1 MNYLD
6 FSSLL
11 DGEPALL
18 ALFST
23 FQFDPDFFERRLL
36 KSETLRKARRIAVF
50 MDARQWHLLI
60 QRDVPSRWINRRYLV
75 VPVHRSPGVFHPK
88 LNLLLTETGGSVLC
102 GSNNLTRSG
111 CASNL
116 ELLNSL
122 PFEFDGDSVPQKQ
135 LARQTLS
142 FFRRASEDT
151 DEQVG
156 RIARAWIDEVE
167 KAFPWPEP
175 TQKIDDLNTRLIHTY
190 SGPIWEQIAE
200 AVNTSQPQQFFI
212 VSPFHD
218 ADGAICRELIKKWPN
233 AKVEL
238 LVQQGYTTLP
248 VSPLRKLPSF
258 RLSEIQD
265 SSRRVHAKLFAWKGN
280 VLSGCV
286 VGSANFTTAAFHG
299 RNVETALLLS
309 EAWPLVEKLFDSTVK
324 KRPLS
329 LENFEPGTEE
339 APESEEWTPPLL
351 SVSSA
356 VLVEVDH
363 LIVNFQSR
371 LDEHPDSFR
380 VTIRAPGEQNPRV
393 SIPIPRTSQ
402 GKERVRIPEGKL
414 TDIHGTLLVSIVAE
428 VGDERFESPAI
439 WLIQED
445 RLTHEPNGGS
455 SSSRGKVEETGE
467 GLLEY
472 LDEIGSRDGIAAV
485 AELLR
490 QLDIRFYDGSSGGR
504 SLTSFTVR
512 ISNPFESDRIPD
524 WLIQVKGDA
533 ADLGEPLLD
542 FVDRHEKR
550 KLRKHVCRGNING
563 IGNFLDI
570 LTTLVRLLYIYYKR
584 GVVKRLVASSRLC
597 DWIELTT
604 SGRDESFDGYLYS
617 LWNSLGGDVT
627 LLQKVCGKSHY
638 CAEVRS
644 ILLIAQKLRYVPGES
659 PRYEKPPLSQKDV
672 LVDRSAAVAEAF
684 AECELAEPDRAEVQS
699 ALERYRMF
707 SAEEIARMLAAL

>member
-11 DGEPALL
+11 DGEPAVL

-60 QRDVPSRWINRRYLV
+60 QRDAPTRWMNHRYLV
-75 VPVHRSPGVFHPK
+75 VPVHRSQGVFHPK
-88 LNLLLTETGGSVLC
+88 LNLLLTETGGTVLC

-116 ELLNSL
+116 EILNSL
-122 PFEFDGDSVPQKQ
+122 PFGFDGDSVQRTQ
-135 LARQTLS
+135 LARQSLT
-142 FFRRASEDT
+142 FFRRASEDS

-156 RIARAWIDEVE
+156 RIAREWIDEVE

-175 TQKIDDLNTRLIHTY
+175 TEEFDDLDTRFIHTY
-190 SGPIWEQIAE
+190 SGPIWDQITE
-200 AVNTSQPQQFFI
+200 AVDTSQPQQFFI

-218 ADGAICRELIKKWPN
+218 ADGAICRELNKKWPN
-233 AKVEL
+233 AKVEI

-280 VLSGCV
+280 VSSGCV

-309 EAWPLVEKLFDSTVK
+309 DAWPLVEKLFDSTLK

-329 LENFEPGTEE
+329 LEHFEPGTEQ

-351 SVSSA
+351 SISSA
-356 VLVEVDH
+356 VLVEVDN

-371 LDEHPDSFR
+371 LEEHPDSLR
-380 VTIRAPGEQNPRV
+380 ITIRAPHEPQAPI
-393 SIPIPRTSQ
+393 SIPIHRTSQ
-402 GKERVRIPEGKL
+402 GEVRVPIPQGKL
-414 TDIHGTLLVSIVAE
+414 TDTHGTLLVSIVAE
-428 VGDERFESPAI
+428 AGEERFESPAI

-445 RLTHEPNGGS
+445 RLTHDPSEGS

-467 GLLEY
+467 GLPEY

-490 QLDIRFYDGSSGGR
+490 QLDIKFYDGSSGGR
-504 SLTSFTVR
+504 RLSPFKVR
-512 ISNPFESDRIPD
+512 ISSPFESDKIPD
-524 WLIQVKGDA
+524 WLIEVKEEA
-533 ADLGEPLLD
+533 ADLGEAILD
-542 FVDRHEKR
+542 FVDRHAKR
-550 KLRKHVCRGNING
+550 KLQKHASRGNING
-563 IGNFLDI
+563 MPNFLDV

-584 GVVKRLVASSRLC
+584 GVVKRLVASSRMC
-597 DWIELTT
+597 DWIELAT
-604 SGRDESFDGYLYS
+604 SGGDKWVYAYLYS

-627 LLQKVCGKSHY
+627 TLQKVCRDSHY

-644 ILLIAQKLRYVPGES
+644 IMLIAQKLRYMPGEI
-659 PRYEKPPLSQKDV
+659 PRHEKPPLSLKYV
-672 LVDRSAAVAEAF
+672 LVDRSVAVAEA
-684 AECELAEPDRAEVQS
+684 LAEYELTEPDPGDVQS
-699 ALERYRMF
+699 ALGRYRMF
-707 SAEEIARMLAAL
+707 SPEEVAEMLAAL